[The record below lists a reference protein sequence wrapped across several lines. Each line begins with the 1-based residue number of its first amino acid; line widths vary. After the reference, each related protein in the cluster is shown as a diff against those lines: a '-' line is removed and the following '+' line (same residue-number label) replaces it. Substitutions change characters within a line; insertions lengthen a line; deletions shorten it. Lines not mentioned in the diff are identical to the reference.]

1 MYSRIPVPAGLT
13 GKEDEGYLMAFF
25 PVAGIVIA
33 VLQYLV
39 YLALKSLEA
48 SDILCASLAVSIPLI
63 ITGGIHLDGFMDMSD
78 ALSSYREKEKRLE
91 ILKDPHIG
99 AFAVIKTVVLILI
112 CFGAMYETVSSGD
125 RRLLSVLC
133 LSYVFSRI
141 MSGFLA
147 LYGKSA
153 KQDGS
158 LYMIKKSTKKKIV
171 TVILVLELASAGY
184 AAVYLAPVAAVSM
197 ILAMAL
203 AFVVCVF
210 ISERA
215 IGGVTGD
222 TAGWAL
228 CIAECAA
235 ACTVAAAVL
244 ITGSG
249 MI

>member
-13 GKEDEGYLMAFF
+13 GEDAGYVMAFF

-33 VLQYLV
+33 AAQYLV
-39 YLALKSLEA
+39 FLALKSLEA
-48 SDILCASLAVSIPLI
+48 SDILCASVAVCIPLV

-99 AFAVIKTVVLILI
+99 AFAVIKTVVLVLI
-112 CFGAMYETVSSGD
+112 YFGALYEAEASGD
-125 RRLLSVLC
+125 KSMLSVLC

-158 LYMIKKSTKKKIV
+158 LYLIKKSAKKKAV

-197 ILAMAL
+197 IVAMAVTYVIC
-203 AFVVCVF
+203 AF

-228 CIAECAA
+228 CTAECAA
-235 ACTVAAAVL
+235 ACVVAALVL

-249 MI
+249 RI